1 MRRSN
6 SPINFVLRPALFSNL
21 KNRREAD
28 AVQIKI
34 RVVQP
39 LSALSIA
46 ILGVMLH
53 GKTSH

>member
-28 AVQIKI
+28 GCGTNKNPSGAASVGTINSYFG
-34 RVVQP
+34 RYA
-39 LSALSIA
+39 SW
-46 ILGVMLH
+46 
-53 GKTSH
+53 